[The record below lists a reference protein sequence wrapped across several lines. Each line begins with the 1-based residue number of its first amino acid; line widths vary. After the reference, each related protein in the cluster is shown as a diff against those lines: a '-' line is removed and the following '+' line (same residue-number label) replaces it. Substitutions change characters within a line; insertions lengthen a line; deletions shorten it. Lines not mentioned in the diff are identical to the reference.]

1 MNGYHSVLLDTL
13 LVVRGEGRAPE
24 TPATRSARFN
34 ELGNMHFV
42 AYIALPTGLHS
53 HVPK

>member
-34 ELGNMHFV
+34 ELGNIYLTGDM
-42 AYIALPTGLHS
+42 ALLTGPLKS
-53 HVPK
+53 RD